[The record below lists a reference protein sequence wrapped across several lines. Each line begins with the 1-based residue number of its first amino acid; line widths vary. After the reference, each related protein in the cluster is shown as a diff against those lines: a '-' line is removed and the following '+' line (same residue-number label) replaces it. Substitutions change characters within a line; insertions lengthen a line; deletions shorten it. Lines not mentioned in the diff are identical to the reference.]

1 MISKQSKLIFAS
13 LLAFGSYFLVDFD
26 STVSGQDQ
34 KKPVVKSADSK
45 KTKTDVDVDSIK
57 ARIEAAVKAGKI
69 TEQQAKEKYQ
79 ALYGKKLETDDRKKS
94 AGEKSDKDLDAIKS
108 QIEAAVKSG
117 EITEAQAKQKYA
129 ALYGDNTEIGKEKDG
144 AGKGKGLA
152 TEEYAEFIGRLAKL
166 VESGRLTKKEATD
179 LYNSVVRKKPITPK
193 KGVNGTDYKINSLD
207 EQKRLQKI
215 LPLTSTGD
223 DKEGPVACGFFGWA
237 ADATHRFMDNS
248 HQGDARQIHG
258 LSFRLDYR
266 DHDTIGRTWDNITVK
281 IAHGKWS
288 SIKYNASRDY
298 ELLDQETTVFSKEWT
313 FPTLKGYPALK
324 PAEWGGPQNCLN
336 FQFDKPFMYNGKDAI
351 YVEFTFSGGKTE
363 DGRNWGGDLPYGFEY
378 FLDSMQQIGGWR
390 MAGEAKGLYLPPRV
404 EAVVSYTAG
413 GQSVWTS
420 SAKGMPYLNW
430 DFRKTK

>member
-1 MISKQSKLIFAS
+1 MIAFLIVGIVNLVLSGSSAVGQQKQDKNKPETKSYELKKKQSASQSLEAIKAQIGAALKSGKITEAQAKEKLQS
-13 LLAFGSYFLVDFD
+13 L
-26 STVSGQDQ
+26 SG
-34 KKPVVKSADSK
+34 KKPEN
-45 KTKTDVDVDSIK
+45 TKAKGNSTSQM
-57 ARIEAAVKAGKI
+57 EAAKAQINAALKAGKI
-69 TEQQAKEKYQ
+69 TESEAKAKYK
-79 ALYGKKLETDDRKKS
+79 ALYSKG
-94 AGEKSDKDLDAIKS
+94 
-108 QIEAAVKSG
+108 VKSPNEKAKG
-117 EITEAQAKQKYA
+117 PTEQAH
-129 ALYGDNTEIGKEKDG
+129 
-144 AGKGKGLA
+144 
-152 TEEYAEFIGRLAKL
+152 AEFIEKLAEL
-166 VESGRLTKKEATD
+166 VEAGKLTKAEATE
-179 LYNSVVRKKPITPK
+179 LYNSVIKKPAFTPK
-193 KGVNGTDYKINSLD
+193 KGVKGADYKIND
-207 EQKRLQKI
+207 PEEQKRLQKI

-223 DKEGPVACGFFGWA
+223 DNEGPVACGFFGWA

-288 SIKYNASRDY
+288 SIKYNASQDY
-298 ELLDQETTVFSKEWT
+298 ELLDQETIVFSKEWT

-420 SAKGMPYLNW
+420 SAKGMPFLNW

>member
-1 MISKQSKLIFAS
+1 MNSSKLKLLMIAFLIVGIVNLVLSGSSAVGQQKQDKNKPETKSYELKKKQSAS
-13 LLAFGSYFLVDFD
+13 QSLEAIKAQIGAALK
-26 STVSGQDQ
+26 SGQITEAQ
-34 KKPVVKSADSK
+34 AKEKLQSLSGKNPENM
-45 KTKTDVDVDSIK
+45 K
-57 ARIEAAVKAGKI
+57 AKGNSTSEMEAAKAQINAALKAGKI
-69 TEQQAKEKYQ
+69 TESEAKAKYK
-79 ALYGKKLETDDRKKS
+79 ALYSKG
-94 AGEKSDKDLDAIKS
+94 
-108 QIEAAVKSG
+108 VKSPNEKAKG
-117 EITEAQAKQKYA
+117 PTEQAH
-129 ALYGDNTEIGKEKDG
+129 
-144 AGKGKGLA
+144 
-152 TEEYAEFIGRLAKL
+152 AEFIEKLAEL
-166 VESGRLTKKEATD
+166 VEAGKLTKAEATE
-179 LYNSVVRKKPITPK
+179 LYHSVIKKPAFTPK
-193 KGVNGTDYKINSLD
+193 KGVKGADYKIND
-207 EQKRLQKI
+207 PEEQKRLQKI

-223 DKEGPVACGFFGWA
+223 DNEGPVACGFFGWA

-288 SIKYNASRDY
+288 SIKYNASQDY
-298 ELLDQETTVFSKEWT
+298 ELLDQETIVFSKEWT

-351 YVEFTFSGGKTE
+351 YVEFTFSGGKAE
-363 DGRNWGGDLPYGFEY
+363 DGRNWEGDLPYGFEY

-420 SAKGMPYLNW
+420 SAKGMPFLNW

>member
-1 MISKQSKLIFAS
+1 MNSFKKTFLAIAVLFAGYYGFTAIES
-13 LLAFGSYFLVDFD
+13 DVNAKTL
-26 STVSGQDQ
+26 QDK
-34 KKPVVKSADSK
+34 KKPVAKPAADLDTFKSQ
-45 KTKTDVDVDSIK
+45 
-57 ARIEAAVKAGKI
+57 IEAALKAGKI

-108 QIEAAVKSG
+108 QVEAAVKSG
-117 EITEAQAKQKYA
+117 KITEAQAKQKYA
-129 ALYGDNTEIGKEKDG
+129 ALYGKNTEIGKEKDG

-351 YVEFTFSGGKTE
+351 YVEFTFSGGKAE
-363 DGRNWGGDLPYGFEY
+363 DGRNWEGDLPYGFEY

-404 EAVVSYTAG
+404 EAVVSY
-413 GQSVWTS
+413 
-420 SAKGMPYLNW
+420 
-430 DFRKTK
+430 

>member
-1 MISKQSKLIFAS
+1 MTFFKPALFALFVLFVGLSSIVFIKSDLRAEALQDKQKSQAKQA
-13 LLAFGSYFLVDFD
+13 VD
-26 STVSGQDQ
+26 QDT
-34 KKPVVKSADSK
+34 D
-45 KTKTDVDVDSIK
+45 KTQIK
-57 ARIEAAVKAGKI
+57 AAFKAGKI
-69 TEQQAKEKYQ
+69 TEAEAKEKFQ
-79 ALYGKKLETDDRKKS
+79 ALNNKQSGTSTNKTVSEKKPV
-94 AGEKSDKDLDAIKS
+94 KDLDGVKA
-108 QIEAAVKSG
+108 QIEAALKEG
-117 EITEAQAKQKYA
+117 RITEAQAKQKYA
-129 ALYGDNTEIGKEKDG
+129 ALYSKKSETVKEKVV
-144 AGKGKGLA
+144 AGKGKELK
-152 TEEYAEFIGRLAKL
+152 TEAYPEFIEKLAEL
-166 VESGRLTKKEATD
+166 VEAGKITKAEATD
-179 LYNSVVRKKPITPK
+179 LYNSVVRKKDFAPK
-193 KGVNGTDYKINSLD
+193 KGVNGADYKINSLE

-237 ADATHRFMDNS
+237 ADATHRFIDNS
-248 HQGDARQIHG
+248 HKGEARQIHG

-281 IAHGKWS
+281 IAHGNWS
-288 SIKYNASRDY
+288 SIKYNASQDF
-298 ELLDQETTVFSKEWT
+298 ELLDSELTVFSKEWT

-336 FQFDKPFMYNGKDAI
+336 FQFDEPFMYNGKDAI

-363 DGRNWGGDLPYGFEY
+363 DARKWEGDLPYGFEY
-378 FLDSMQQIGGWR
+378 YLDSMQQIGGWR

-430 DFRKTK
+430 DFRKAK

>member
-1 MISKQSKLIFAS
+1 MNSFKKTFLAIAVLFAGYYGFTAIES
-13 LLAFGSYFLVDFD
+13 DVNAKTL
-26 STVSGQDQ
+26 QDK
-34 KKPVVKSADSK
+34 KKPVAKPAADLDTFKSQ
-45 KTKTDVDVDSIK
+45 
-57 ARIEAAVKAGKI
+57 IEAALKAGKI
-69 TEQQAKEKYQ
+69 TQQQAKEKYQ
-79 ALYGKKLETDDRKKS
+79 ALDGKKLETDDRKKS

-117 EITEAQAKQKYA
+117 KITEAQAKQKYA
-129 ALYGDNTEIGKEKDG
+129 ALYGKNTEIGKEKDG

-363 DGRNWGGDLPYGFEY
+363 DGRNWEGDLPYGFEY

>member
-1 MISKQSKLIFAS
+1 MTFFKPALFTLFVLFVGLSSIVFIKSDVRGEALQDKQKSQAKQA
-13 LLAFGSYFLVDFD
+13 AD
-26 STVSGQDQ
+26 QD
-34 KKPVVKSADSK
+34 
-45 KTKTDVDVDSIK
+45 TDKAQIK
-57 ARIEAAVKAGKI
+57 AAFKAGKI
-69 TEQQAKEKYQ
+69 TEAEAKEKFQ
-79 ALYGKKLETDDRKKS
+79 ALNKKQSGTSTNKTVSEKKP
-94 AGEKSDKDLDAIKS
+94 EKDLDVVKA
-108 QIEAAVKSG
+108 QIEAALKEG
-117 EITEAQAKQKYA
+117 KITEAQAKQKYA
-129 ALYGDNTEIGKEKDG
+129 ALYSKKSETSKEKVA
-144 AGKGKGLA
+144 AGKGKELK
-152 TEEYAEFIGRLAKL
+152 TEAYPEFIEKLAEL
-166 VESGRLTKKEATD
+166 VESGKITKAEATD
-179 LYNSVVRKKPITPK
+179 LYNSVVKKKVFTPK
-193 KGVNGTDYKINSLD
+193 KGVNGADYKINSLE

-248 HQGDARQIHG
+248 HKGEDRQIHG

-281 IAHGKWS
+281 IAHGNWS
-288 SIKYNASRDY
+288 SIKYNASQDY
-298 ELLDQETTVFSKEWT
+298 ELLDGELTVFSKEWT

-336 FQFDKPFMYNGKDAI
+336 FQFDEPFMYNGKDAI

-363 DGRNWGGDLPYGFEY
+363 DARKWEGDLPYGFEY
-378 FLDSMQQIGGWR
+378 YLDSMQQIGGWR

-430 DFRKTK
+430 DFRKAR

>member
-1 MISKQSKLIFAS
+1 MTFFKPALFTLFVLFVGLSSIVFIKSDVHGEALQDKQKSQAKQA
-13 LLAFGSYFLVDFD
+13 AD
-26 STVSGQDQ
+26 QD
-34 KKPVVKSADSK
+34 
-45 KTKTDVDVDSIK
+45 TDKAQIK
-57 ARIEAAVKAGKI
+57 AAFKAGKI
-69 TEQQAKEKYQ
+69 TEAEAKEKFQ
-79 ALYGKKLETDDRKKS
+79 ALNKKQSGTSTNKTVSEKKP
-94 AGEKSDKDLDAIKS
+94 EKDLDVVKA
-108 QIEAAVKSG
+108 QIEAALKQG
-117 EITEAQAKQKYA
+117 KITEAQAKQKYA
-129 ALYGDNTEIGKEKDG
+129 ALYSKKSETSKEKVA
-144 AGKGKGLA
+144 AGKGKELK
-152 TEEYAEFIGRLAKL
+152 TEAYPEFIEKLAEL
-166 VESGRLTKKEATD
+166 VEAGKITKAEATD
-179 LYNSVVRKKPITPK
+179 LYNSVVKKKVFTPK
-193 KGVNGTDYKINSLD
+193 KGVNGADYKINSLE

-248 HQGDARQIHG
+248 HKGEARQIHG

-281 IAHGKWS
+281 IAHGNWS
-288 SIKYNASRDY
+288 SIKYNASQDY
-298 ELLDQETTVFSKEWT
+298 ELLDGELTVFSKEWT

-336 FQFDKPFMYNGKDAI
+336 FQFDEPFMYNGKDAI

-363 DGRNWGGDLPYGFEY
+363 DARKWEGDLPYGFEY
-378 FLDSMQQIGGWR
+378 YLDSMQQIGGWR

-430 DFRKTK
+430 DFRKAR